1 MLRPLFLI
9 GVIALTTPVA
19 PAVHAA
25 PARCLAGQYRGDQTE
40 LVAELILASD
50 GRFRYGLSYGALDER
65 AQGRWESDGI
75 QVFLDSDPVTPPS
88 FTLLDQSP
96 AGENEFRL
104 KLDLPDGISPQY
116 FNALAVLSDG
126 STVGS
131 PLGYQT
137 WVVPL
142 QPGQSVVSVKFQLSV
157 IDIESERFT
166 LAAGRASEARFSFAP
181 NDLGQ
186 VAFAHQPLAIDGRE
200 LLLGRHDRDLRFRP
214 ERGGC

>member
-1 MLRPLFLI
+1 MLRTLFLI

-19 PAVHAA
+19 HAA

-65 AQGRWESDGI
+65 AQGRWESDGT

-126 STVGS
+126 RFVYYGRE
-131 PLGYQT
+131 G
-137 WVVPL
+137 
-142 QPGQSVVSVKFQLSV
+142 
-157 IDIESERFT
+157 DI
-166 LAAGRASEARFSFAP
+166 
-181 NDLGQ
+181 
-186 VAFAHQPLAIDGRE
+186 IDGRYRVVRIGDESIE
-200 LLLGRHDRDLRFRP
+200 LEYADGRGKQTIRLS
-214 ERGGC
+214 GS